1 MTCCQKFISSFNVW
15 FRGQDAASEEHH
27 SRNTHVVGNWA
38 LDNLDF
44 KKVTTKEK
52 YIDYYDY
59 NGNKV
64 KNLIESKNANDKLDG
79 LLYTVLGSGDFDK
92 SDKLIFQLADSDIL
106 ILKQNAILCIGH
118 LVRIHKQIDLE
129 RYIPI
134 IESVLLSQNE
144 SLVDNAESALND
156 IWTFYDKE
164 KIKQI
169 KSDTCVSRYF
179 NVLQISE
186 RFESEENYDKGLR
199 TIKEL
204 EKAELNPSVQRIQ
217 RTCIEYLNNFQ

>member
-1 MTCCQKFISSFNVW
+1 M
-15 FRGQDAASEEHH
+15 
-27 SRNTHVVGNWA
+27 
-38 LDNLDF
+38 
-44 KKVTTKEK
+44 TTKQK

-59 NGNKV
+59 NGDKIE
-64 KNLIESKNANDKLDG
+64 NLIKSENTDDKLDG

-92 SDKLIFQLADSDIL
+92 SDKLIFQLADSDIPT
-106 ILKQNAILCIGH
+106 LKQNAILSIGH

-129 RYIPI
+129 KYIPI
-134 IESVLLSQNE
+134 IEKVLLGQDE
-144 SLVDNAESALND
+144 SFVDNAESVLND
-156 IWTFYDKE
+156 IWTFYDRE

-169 KSDTCVSRYF
+169 KNDTCVSRYF

-186 RFESEENYDKGLR
+186 RFKSEGNFDKGLK

-204 EKAELNPSVQRIQ
+204 EKTELNPSVQRIQ